1 MQCFAGVIGIP
12 YNNFQKYSRAKVD
25 NRRDTG
31 KSVRRNSLLSTE
43 NQMFVADVLVR
54 RDRGNKGS
62 NKSEAINLVQ
72 DLLPHPSRIHAGQYF
87 TTTIIPKHHTVLKS
101 RTVKAQATTT
111 KRSAITVE
119 QQFRWM
125 ETYNKALAVLR
136 SKNTGTCRQTGKLFG
151 GLIQHFVFGG
161 DETCFQACPNGDVR
175 IIDSAGIKKHEL
187 KTQDS
192 LFSYQCTG
200 LGILRVLLGRPC
212 SYLKESTEGL
222 AIRISGF

>member
-1 MQCFAGVIGIP
+1 M
-12 YNNFQKYSRAKVD
+12 
-25 NRRDTG
+25 
-31 KSVRRNSLLSTE
+31 STE

-72 DLLPHPSRIHAGQYF
+72 DLLPHPSRIQAGQYF

-125 ETYNKALAVLR
+125 ETYQKALSVLR
-136 SKNTGTCRQTGKLFG
+136 SKNTGTCRQTGKMFG
-151 GLIQHFVFGG
+151 KLIQHFSLV
-161 DETCFQACPNGDVR
+161 ETRPAFRLAQMGTYAS
-175 IIDSAGIKKHEL
+175 SAVQVG
-187 KTQDS
+187 S
-192 LFSYQCTG
+192 LLT
-200 LGILRVLLGRPC
+200 I
-212 SYLKESTEGL
+212 ES
-222 AIRISGF
+222 SS